1 MFFQGG
7 KPLVEVGVH
16 ILGNT
21 LEVLGSTWKYQEV
34 HGSIR
39 KYTEVRGS
47 TWKYVEV
54 LGSNWKYVE
63 VRGSTDIKQLLFNFI
78 WSD

>member
-1 MFFQGG
+1 MCLFEIHSDEGG

-21 LEVLGSTWKYQEV
+21 LEVLGSTRKSVEV
-34 HGSIR
+34 L
-39 KYTEVRGS
+39 GS
-47 TWKYVEV
+47 TWKY
-54 LGSNWKYVE
+54 SE